1 MVHEISLVLCM
12 IGVIFF
18 VSTVSAREPED
29 INVWIAS
36 YDTVW
41 QTVNEHHYDS
51 TFGGLDWNEIHD
63 RYYNLV
69 TNVKDDDGFI
79 EIANKMLS
87 ELKLSH
93 YAVFN
98 IQKMVAS
105 GSPLVSD
112 GSIGLDIRLLDNKA
126 VVKSVVQDFPAA
138 EVGIRP
144 GYIVESIDGLAV
156 EEIIE
161 EVKSRT
167 LPIDSERK
175 RVSDIADNICGRFF
189 GDAGTEISI
198 TYRDESNIVRK
209 AVMIRK
215 QRTGKT
221 IIDESLPPFYV
232 DFEARIIDDNIGY
245 VSFSAFAPPVDER
258 FSEAIDSMADMRGL
272 IIDIRGNPG
281 GMHEIGEA
289 IVSRL
294 LQKEMLFSVFKYRDR
309 TEEVVVKPSGKT
321 TYDGPV
327 AVMIDVLNGSAS
339 ERFSGCIQS
348 VGRAVVIGER
358 SSGSVGPSDV
368 KKLPNGASFM
378 YLIAQSLTPDGKV
391 LEGHGVIP
399 DIVVSLD
406 RQALLEGRDT
416 QLERAVEYIKNE
428 TR

>member
-1 MVHEISLVLCM
+1 MPRQCTIVFFVMVWISL
-12 IGVIFF
+12 I
-18 VSTVSAREPED
+18 SSASSQEPGD
-29 INVWIAS
+29 MNVWIAS

-51 TFGGLDWNEIHD
+51 TFGGLDWNEIRD
-63 RYYNLV
+63 RYYDLV
-69 TNVKDDDGFI
+69 ANVKDDEGFI
-79 EIANKMLS
+79 EIVNKMLS

-93 YAVFN
+93 YAVFHV
-98 IQKMVAS
+98 QKLAAS
-105 GSPLVSD
+105 GSPLFSE
-112 GSIGLDIRLLDNKA
+112 GSIGLDIRLIDGKA
-126 VVKSVVQDFPAA
+126 VVTHVVPDFPAA
-138 EVGIRP
+138 EVGIKP
-144 GYIVESIDGLAV
+144 GYIIESIDDVAV
-156 EEIIE
+156 EQIIAE
-161 EVKSRT
+161 AEARA
-167 LPIDSERK
+167 LPIYNERK
-175 RVSDIADNICGRFF
+175 KLSDIADDICARSY
-189 GDAGTEISI
+189 GDIGIPVSM
-198 TYRDESNIVRK
+198 TYRDESNTLQGISFGRY
-209 AVMIRK
+209 
-215 QRTGKT
+215 QRTGRT

-232 DFEARIIDDNIGY
+232 DFEAKIIDDSIGY

-289 IVSRL
+289 VVSRL
-294 LQKEMLFSVFKYRDR
+294 LQKETVFSVFKYRDR

-321 TYDGPV
+321 YDGPV
-327 AVMIDVLNGSAS
+327 VVMIDMLNGSAS

-348 VGRAVVIGER
+348 IGRAVVIGER

-406 RQALLEGRDT
+406 RQSLLEGRDT
-416 QLERAVEYIKNE
+416 QLEKAVEYIKSKI
-428 TR
+428 R